1 MRVLYS
7 PRLIGKLSV
16 ELVVV
21 VVVVVVVAVLKKSV
35 WIFMLAQRV

>member
-21 VVVVVVVAVLKKSV
+21 VVVVVDAVLKKSV